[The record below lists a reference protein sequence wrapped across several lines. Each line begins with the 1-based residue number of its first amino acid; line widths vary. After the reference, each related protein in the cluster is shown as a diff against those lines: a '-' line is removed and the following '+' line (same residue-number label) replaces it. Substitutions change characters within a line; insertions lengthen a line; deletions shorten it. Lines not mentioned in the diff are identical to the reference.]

1 MITTLLLLTLLAGAP
16 HEPSPRPDP
25 PSGPEAAT
33 STAFGGQEKG
43 FQICTPPAVG
53 TWWVFQ
59 DCLLL
64 GAHSVSG
71 HVVVFENVTL
81 TLAAGASLDVDFNN
95 RFLRIRDQARVI
107 IRSGA
112 RIH

>member
-1 MITTLLLLTLLAGAP
+1 MITTLLLLTLLAGTP
-16 HEPSPRPDP
+16 HEPTPQSLPTPAETE
-25 PSGPEAAT
+25 S
-33 STAFGGQEKG
+33 SKVTADGEKKG
-43 FQICTPPAVG
+43 FLICNPPAFG

-64 GAHSVSG
+64 GAHSVPS

-81 TLAAGASLDVDFNN
+81 TLAAGASLDVDFDN

-107 IRSGA
+107 VGPGA

>member
-1 MITTLLLLTLLAGAP
+1 MITTLLLLTLLSGTP
-16 HEPSPRPDP
+16 HEPSPQSVSR
-25 PSGPEAAT
+25 SGAIMTTESSAE
-33 STAFGGQEKG
+33 QKKG
-43 FQICTPPAVG
+43 FQICNPPAFG
-53 TWWVFQ
+53 IWWVFQ

-64 GAHSVSG
+64 GAHAVPS

-81 TLAAGASLDVDFNN
+81 TLAAGASLDVDFDN

-107 IRSGA
+107 VGPGA